1 MISAYCDRIFQGDIP
16 NIQSFQQF
24 PSGGRGPKL
33 DALEGILDQKK
44 KTQQQQEQ
52 QQTLWG
58 NFSFVFSSKAQLMLI
73 CHPCK
78 PFQNK

>member
-44 KTQQQQEQ
+44 KNPT
-52 QQTLWG
+52 TTRTTTNTMG
-58 NFSFVFSSKAQLMLI
+58 
-73 CHPCK
+73 
-78 PFQNK
+78 

>member
-44 KTQQQQEQ
+44 KKPNNNKNNNKHYGVISH
-52 QQTLWG
+52 L
-58 NFSFVFSSKAQLMLI
+58 SSVVR
-73 CHPCK
+73 H
-78 PFQNK
+78 N